1 MLERK
6 TAMNYPVVI
15 HQEEESAFG
24 VTVPD
29 LLGCF
34 SAGDTLDEA
43 LDNVTEAIGLHL
55 EGLAEDGESI
65 PAASA
70 LAELKD
76 NPDYADGVW
85 VLVPVDLTQYLG
97 KARRINVSL
106 PNLLLTKIDRF
117 VETHKEYGDRS
128 KFLADA
134 SIKLMQHA

>member
-1 MLERK
+1 MF
-6 TAMNYPVVI
+6 YPVVI
-15 HQEEESAFG
+15 HQEKESAFG
-24 VTVPD
+24 VIVPN
-29 LLGCF
+29 LPGCF

-43 LDNVTEAIGLHL
+43 LENVTEAIDLHL
-55 EGLAEDGESI
+55 EGLAEDGDRI
-65 PAASA
+65 PAAGS

-85 VLVPVDLTQYLG
+85 VLVPVDLTRYLG
-97 KARRINVSL
+97 KAQRINISL